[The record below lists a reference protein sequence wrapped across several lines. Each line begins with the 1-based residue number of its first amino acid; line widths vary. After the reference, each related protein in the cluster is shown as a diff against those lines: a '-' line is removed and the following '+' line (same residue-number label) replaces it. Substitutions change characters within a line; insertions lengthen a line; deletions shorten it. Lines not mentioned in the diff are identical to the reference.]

1 MDRRLAIIRIIA
13 GTAALAV
20 LLAAGRF
27 IEGHAVLKESS
38 PAANATVAG
47 PDVIITLKYNV
58 RVDAARSKVQLSHP
72 DDSITELPLV
82 KQVSPDTLSSKATG
96 LTPGAYKVQ
105 WQVLA
110 PDGHI
115 TRGVVPFTVKGS

>member
-1 MDRRLAIIRIIA
+1 MDRRIAIIRIIA
-13 GTAALAV
+13 GTAALA
-20 LLAAGRF
+20 AALSVGRF
-27 IEGHAVLKESS
+27 IEGHAILKESS

-47 PDVIITLKYNV
+47 PDVSITLKYNV
-58 RVDAARSKVQLSHP
+58 RVDSTRSKVQLSRP
-72 DDSITELPLV
+72 DESVTDLPLV

-96 LTPGAYKVQ
+96 LTPGAYKIQ

-115 TRGVVPFTVKGS
+115 TRGVVPFSVKAS

>member
-1 MDRRLAIIRIIA
+1 MDRRLAIVRILA
-13 GTAALAV
+13 GTAAVAA
-20 LLAAGRF
+20 LLAGGRF
-27 IEGHAVLKESS
+27 LEGHAVLKESS

-47 PDVIITLKYNV
+47 PDLSITLRYNV
-58 RVDAARSKVQLSHP
+58 RVDSARSKIQLSRP
-72 DDSITELPLV
+72 DESITELPLA

-96 LTPGAYKVQ
+96 LTPGAYKLQ

-115 TRGVVPFTVKGS
+115 TRGVVPFSVKGS

>member
-1 MDRRLAIIRIIA
+1 MDRRLAIVRIMV
-13 GTAALAV
+13 GALALVV
-20 LLAAGRF
+20 LFTAGRL
-27 IEGHAVLKESS
+27 IEGHAILKESS

-47 PDVIITLKYNV
+47 PDVVITLKYNV
-58 RVDAARSKVQLSHP
+58 RVDSARSKIQLSRP
-72 DDSITELPLV
+72 DESVTELPLA

-96 LTPGAYKVQ
+96 LTPGAYKLQ

-115 TRGVVPFTVKGS
+115 TRGVVPFSVKAP